1 MTSTHTQLKTTKFYY
16 NNVSINIHQIDLHKQ
31 FVCSTTSNVATTKI
45 VCGLLKAV
53 CVCVATCTIQ
63 LTYTPVSEPI
73 HMVASLE
80 GGRLLRVFW
89 TS

>member
-1 MTSTHTQLKTTKFYY
+1 M
-16 NNVSINIHQIDLHKQ
+16 
-31 FVCSTTSNVATTKI
+31 
-45 VCGLLKAV
+45 KAV
-53 CVCVATCTIQ
+53 CVCVCVYSYMYRTV
-63 LTYTPVSEPI
+63 TYTPVSEPI